1 MIKKMFSKKDR
12 ILIIVAHPDD
22 EVLGCGGTI
31 LKARSIGALVSVLFL
46 GEGVSTRFPGKEDSK
61 KCLNSIN
68 ERKKSAYKCL
78 KKLDVHDYRF
88 YKHLC
93 TKFDTYPLVN
103 FVRLIED
110 KIKLFKPNIIF
121 THNKSDINIDHGI
134 VYDATE
140 IACRPL
146 KTSKIQSI
154 YTFEVP
160 CSSNFKFNKLFQPN
174 VYINIKKYF
183 RKKLSALMC
192 YQKEIKK
199 YPHPRSTQGVII
211 QTKYR
216 GLQSGLEYAEAFEL
230 KRLVV

>member
-1 MIKKMFSKKDR
+1 MFNKNDR

-31 LKARSIGALVSVLFL
+31 LKASSIGAAVSVLFL

-68 ERKKSAYKCL
+68 ERQKSAYKCL
-78 KKLDVHDYRF
+78 KKLGVNDYKF

-103 FVRLIED
+103 FVRLIEN
-110 KIKLFKPNIIF
+110 KINLFKPNIIF

-146 KTSKIQSI
+146 KTSKIKSI
-154 YTFEVP
+154 YTFEVQ

-183 RKKLSALMC
+183 KKKISAMKC
-192 YQKEIKK
+192 YKKEVKN
-199 YPHPRSTQGVII
+199 YPHPRSHQGVVI
-211 QTKYR
+211 QAKYR

-230 KRLVV
+230 KRQVI

>member
-1 MIKKMFSKKDR
+1 MFKKNDR

-31 LKARSIGALVSVLFL
+31 IKARSMGAAVSVLFL
-46 GEGVSTRFPGKEDSK
+46 GEGVSTRFPGNEDSK
-61 KCLNSIN
+61 KSLSSIN
-68 ERKKSAYKCL
+68 EREKSARKCL
-78 KKLDVHDYRF
+78 KKLGVYDYKF
-88 YKHLC
+88 YRNLC

-121 THNKSDINIDHGI
+121 THNNSDINIDHGI
-134 VYDATE
+134 VYAATE

-146 KTSKIQSI
+146 KNSKISSI

-174 VYINIKKYF
+174 VYINIKKYL
-183 RKKLSALMC
+183 RKKLSAMMC

-199 YPHPRSTQGVII
+199 YPHPRSIQGVII
-211 QTKYR
+211 QSKYR

-230 KRLVV
+230 KRRVA